1 MSEELSQKDN
11 QVETVSRRTVGY
23 IDGYNLYYGR
33 LRGTSYKWLDLVALF
48 QHILKVQ
55 DPEGTLD
62 AVRFFTAPAL
72 ARFASHGQASMIA
85 QQSYHR
91 ALEARHRDRF
101 SITLG
106 THSYD
111 NSGTKLPTFVPGQPF
126 DKHVRSHVWKLEEKK
141 TDVNLAMAMYRDAAK
156 GRVDQVVLCSNDSD
170 AEPVLK
176 ALREDF
182 PALII
187 GVVTPVH
194 PPPEA
199 GGRIHRGIST
209 SLATQAHWTRKHI
222 LDDELASAQM
232 PPRVPTRKKPI
243 DKPAHW

>member
-1 MSEELSQKDN
+1 MSKELSQQDK
-11 QVETVSRRTVGY
+11 QVEPVSRRTVVY

-33 LRGTSYKWLDLVALF
+33 LRGTSYKWLDVVALF
-48 QHILKVQ
+48 EHILKVQ
-55 DPEGTLD
+55 DPDGTLD

-72 ARFASHGQASMIA
+72 ARFASHGQASMVA

-91 ALEARHRDRF
+91 ALEARHPARF

-106 THSYD
+106 IHSYD

-126 DKHVRSHVWKLEEKK
+126 DKTVRSHVWKLEEKK

-170 AEPVLK
+170 AEPVLE

-182 PALII
+182 PALIV
-187 GVVTPVH
+187 GVVTPAH
-194 PPPEA
+194 PPPEV
-199 GGRIHRGIST
+199 GGRTHRRVSV
-209 SLATQAHWTRKHI
+209 SLATHAHWTRKYI
-222 LDDELASAQM
+222 VDDELAKAQM
-232 PPRVPTRKKPI
+232 PPRVPTRKKPV

>member
-1 MSEELSQKDN
+1 MPEELLKTANSM
-11 QVETVSRRTVGY
+11 ETASRRTAVY

-33 LRGTSYKWLDLVALF
+33 LRGTSHKWLDVVALF
-48 QHILKVQ
+48 EQILKIQ
-55 DPEGTLD
+55 DPGSTLA

-72 ARFASHGQASMIA
+72 ARFAAHGQASMVA

-91 ALEARHRDRF
+91 ALEARHPALF

-106 THSYD
+106 THSFD

-126 DKHVRSHVWKLEEKK
+126 DRDVRSHVWKLEEKK

-170 AEPVLK
+170 AEPVLEV
-176 ALREDF
+176 LREDF

-187 GVVTPVH
+187 GVVTPAQ
-194 PPPEA
+194 PQPDA

-209 SLATQAHWTRKHI
+209 SLAAHAHWTRKYI
-222 LDDELASAQM
+222 LDDELARAQM
-232 PPRVPTRKKPI
+232 PLRVPTRKKPV

>member
-1 MSEELSQKDN
+1 MEALP
-11 QVETVSRRTVGY
+11 RRTIAY

-33 LRGTSYKWLDLVALF
+33 LRGTSHKWLDVVALF
-48 QHILKVQ
+48 EHMLKVQ
-55 DPEGTLD
+55 DPKSALS

-72 ARFASHGQASMIA
+72 ARFASHGQASMVA

-91 ALEARHRDRF
+91 ALEARPPNRF

-106 THSYD
+106 NHSYAK
-111 NSGTKLPTFVPGQPF
+111 NGTLLPTFVPGQPF
-126 DKHVRSHVWKLEEKK
+126 DRTIRSAVWKLEEKK

-156 GRVDQVVLCSNDSD
+156 GLVDQVILCSNDSD

-187 GVVTPVH
+187 GVVTPIR
-194 PPPEA
+194 PPPIA
-199 GGRIHRGIST
+199 GGSIHRSVSG
-209 SLATQAHWTRKHI
+209 SLAEHAHWTRKYI
-222 LDDELASAQM
+222 LDDELTNAQM
-232 PPRVPTRKKPI
+232 PPRVPTRKAPV
-243 DKPAHW
+243 DKPEHW